1 MKTKKNKKILIEET
15 ISNLLDEK
23 VCVIPTDTYFALSVI
38 ADSEHAVS
46 KLFTIKKRDA
56 NKPIPL
62 LISSLKNIENFC
74 NINNELLHK
83 LSNYFWPGPLTIVLP
98 LTGTLPKSLNNDT
111 GYIGVRVPNHK
122 FTLELIKKLNKPLTG
137 TSANIS
143 GSPPSKDVNVI
154 KALFQNQVE
163 RIIDIKCGSEELSST
178 VIKIDN
184 NEELTVLRE
193 GPISAN
199 DIFKVI
205 NK

>member
-1 MKTKKNKKILIEET
+1 MKTKKNKKILLEET
-15 ISNLLDEK
+15 ISDLLDEK
-23 VCVIPTDTYFALSVI
+23 VCIIPTDTYFALSVI
-38 ADSEHAVS
+38 ADSEFAIS
-46 KLFTIKKRDA
+46 KLFSIKNRDTG
-56 NKPIPL
+56 KPIPL

-83 LSNYFWPGPLTIVLP
+83 LSDCFWPVPLTIVLP
-98 LTGTLPKSLNNDT
+98 LTGTLPKSLNNDS
-111 GYIGVRVPNHK
+111 GYIGVRVPNHM

-154 KALFQNQVE
+154 KALFQNEVE
-163 RIIDIKCGSEELSST
+163 RIIDIKCGTEELSST

-193 GPISAN
+193 GPISAD

>member
-1 MKTKKNKKILIEET
+1 MKTKKNKKILIAET
-15 ISNLLDEK
+15 ISDLLDEK
-23 VCVIPTDTYFALSVI
+23 VCIIPTDTYFALSVI
-38 ADSEHAVS
+38 ADSEHAIS
-46 KLFTIKKRDA
+46 KLFSIKKRDA
-56 NKPIPL
+56 DKPIPL
-62 LISSLKNIENFC
+62 LISSLNNIENFC
-74 NINNELLHK
+74 NIHNEILNK

-98 LTGTLPKSLNNDT
+98 LTGTLPNSLNNNS
-111 GYIGVRVPNHK
+111 GFIGVRVPNHM

-143 GSPPSKDVNVI
+143 GFPPSKDINVI
-154 KALFQNQVE
+154 KTLFQNDVE
-163 RIIDIKCGSEELSST
+163 RIIDIKCGAEELSST

-193 GPISAN
+193 GPISAD

>member
-1 MKTKKNKKILIEET
+1 MVIL
-15 ISNLLDEK
+15 
-23 VCVIPTDTYFALSVI
+23 
-38 ADSEHAVS
+38 
-46 KLFTIKKRDA
+46 DA
-56 NKPIPL
+56 HHSP
-62 LISSLKNIENFC
+62 S
-74 NINNELLHK
+74 
-83 LSNYFWPGPLTIVLP
+83 WPGPLTIVLP

-154 KALFQNQVE
+154 KALFQNEVE

-184 NEELTVLRE
+184 NGELTVLRE
-193 GPISAN
+193 GPISAD

>member
-15 ISNLLDEK
+15 ISDLLDEK
-23 VCVIPTDTYFALSVI
+23 VCIIPTDTYFALSVI
-38 ADSEHAVS
+38 ADSEFAIS
-46 KLFTIKKRDA
+46 KLFSIKNRDTG
-56 NKPIPL
+56 KPIPL

-83 LSNYFWPGPLTIVLP
+83 LSDCFWPVPLTIVLP
-98 LTGTLPKSLNNDT
+98 LTGTLPKSLNNDS
-111 GYIGVRVPNHK
+111 GYIGVRVPNHM

-154 KALFQNQVE
+154 KALFQNQVA
-163 RIIDIKCGSEELSST
+163 RIIDIKCGTEELSST

-184 NEELTVLRE
+184 NGELTVLRE
-193 GPISAN
+193 GPISAD